1 MTGTR
6 NNALALDK
14 WFSVQARADRAQT
27 LDDVRGL
34 MRHPDFTT
42 GNPNRLRA
50 LISGFADGNFARFH
64 DPAGEGYRLLA
75 DIVAHLDATNPQVG
89 ARMLGP
95 LRQWRRFAE
104 PQRGQMEKVLRDLIG
119 QVKSRDIFEVLS
131 KSLAP

>member
-1 MTGTR
+1 
-6 NNALALDK
+6 
-14 WFSVQARADRAQT
+14 
-27 LDDVRGL
+27 VRRL

-50 LISGFADGNFARFH
+50 LVSGFADGNFAHFH
-64 DPAGEGYRLLA
+64 DPEGEGYRLLA
-75 DIVAHLDATNPQVG
+75 DIVAHLDSTNPQVG

-104 PQRGQMEKVLRDLIG
+104 PQRSRMEAVLKGLIER
-119 QVKSRDIFEVLS
+119 VKSRDIFEVLS